1 VDACPEFVPRGK
13 IKTGRRGLRRKNAA
27 KPAAGKEGKM
37 PYIKANTVTP
47 PGEIKGVEALFV
59 PGGSARTAGDTP
71 KEDLTSAKEAER
83 LRALDGLEALKYDE
97 PIMPPDERVHG
108 IPAVKRR
115 RYLAVIEEIIDAAV
129 SYPPL
134 CAETAEKLCAALS
147 AMLVDGFLD
156 EVYGTGESG
165 IVGTEEPE
173 R

>member
-1 VDACPEFVPRGK
+1 MKRTKIEWCDPRGRV
-13 IKTGRRGLRRKNAA
+13 KTGRRGLRRKNAA
-27 KPAAGKEGKM
+27 KSAARKETKVVRVKPKEGTGAPSEHKTET
-37 PYIKANTVTP
+37 AAA
-47 PGEIKGVEALFV
+47 PGADDFLFGVR
-59 PGGSARTAGDTP
+59 G
-71 KEDLTSAKEAER
+71 
-83 LRALDGLEALKYDE
+83 YDE

-108 IPAVKRR
+108 IPAAKRR

-156 EVYGTGESG
+156 EVYGN
-165 IVGTEEPE
+165 E